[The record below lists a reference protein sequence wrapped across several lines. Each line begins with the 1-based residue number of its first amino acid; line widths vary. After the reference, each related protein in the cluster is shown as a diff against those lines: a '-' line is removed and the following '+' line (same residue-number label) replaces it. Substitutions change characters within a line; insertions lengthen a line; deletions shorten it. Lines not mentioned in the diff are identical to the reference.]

1 MMRPRHGQP
10 LDRRGWRRKGARF
23 GVDAM
28 AAAATVARMNEASP
42 VAPVPAAT
50 LLLVRD
56 GARGLEVLMAAR
68 HEKSGFAAGALVFP
82 GGKVD
87 AGDVAVAG
95 RCRGLGGLPDAAA
108 AARVAAIRET
118 WEETGVLLARSGA
131 QGPLLTQAELSR
143 LRERRGGS
151 FEVLLQEPG
160 LELAGDRLAAFAHW
174 ITPADSPKRFD
185 TLFFLA
191 AFDGDQAPL
200 HDGHEAVD
208 ARWVNPAEAVGDA
221 DAGRCKIVFATRL
234 NLLRLARSQ
243 TVAAALAAAR
253 GPVVTVVPEVVK
265 TATGAVFRIPAE
277 AGYGVTEVP
286 VQGIGRA

>member
-1 MMRPRHGQP
+1 
-10 LDRRGWRRKGARF
+10 
-23 GVDAM
+23 M
-28 AAAATVARMNEASP
+28 AQTP
-42 VAPVPAAT
+42 VTPVPAST

-87 AGDVAVAG
+87 AGDALVA
-95 RCRGLGGLPDAAA
+95 RHCRGLAGLADSDA

-118 WEETGVLLARSGA
+118 WEETGILLARRGENKS
-131 QGPLLTQAELSR
+131 LLTQAELGR
-143 LRERRGGS
+143 LRDRHGGQ
-151 FEVLLQEPG
+151 FEALLQEPG
-160 LELAGDRLAAFAHW
+160 LELAGDRLAPFAHW

-208 ARWVNPAEAVGDA
+208 ARWVDPEEAVHEA

-234 NLLRLARSQ
+234 NLLRLARSKN
-243 TVAAALAAAR
+243 TADALAAAR
-253 GPVVTVVPEVVK
+253 IPVVTVVPEVVK
-265 TATGAVFRIPAE
+265 TETGAVFRIPAA

>member
-1 MMRPRHGQP
+1 MVQTP
-10 LDRRGWRRKGARF
+10 
-23 GVDAM
+23 V
-28 AAAATVARMNEASP
+28 TP
-42 VAPVPAAT
+42 VAAST

-56 GARGLEVLMAAR
+56 SARGVEVLMAAR

-87 AGDVAVAG
+87 AGDAAVG
-95 RCRGLGGLPDAAA
+95 RHCRGLAGLPDSDA

-118 WEETGVLLARSGA
+118 WEETGILLARRGENKS
-131 QGPLLTQAELSR
+131 LLTQAELGR
-143 LRERRGGS
+143 LRDQRGGQ
-151 FEVLLQEPG
+151 FEALLQEPG
-160 LELAGDRLAAFAHW
+160 LELAGDRLAPFAHW

-185 TLFFLA
+185 TMFFLA

-208 ARWVNPAEAVGDA
+208 ARWVNPEEAVREA

-234 NLLRLARSQ
+234 NLLRLARSRN
-243 TVAAALAAAR
+243 TAEALAAAR
-253 GPVVTVVPEVVK
+253 APVVTVVPEVVK
-265 TATGAVFRIPAE
+265 TDKGAFFRIPAE

-286 VQGIGRA
+286 VAGIGRA

>member
-1 MMRPRHGQP
+1 M
-10 LDRRGWRRKGARF
+10 A
-23 GVDAM
+23 VD
-28 AAAATVARMNEASP
+28 SP
-42 VAPVPAAT
+42 VTPVAAAT

-56 GARGLEVLMAAR
+56 AARGLEVLMAAR

-87 AGDVAVAG
+87 VGDAAVA
-95 RCRGLGGLPDAAA
+95 RHCRGLAGLPDSDA

-118 WEETGVLLARSGA
+118 WEETGILLARHGENKS
-131 QGPLLTQAELSR
+131 LLTQGELGR
-143 LRERRGGS
+143 LREQRGGRL
-151 FEVLLQEPG
+151 EALLQEPG
-160 LELAGDRLAAFAHW
+160 LELAGDRLAPFAHW

-208 ARWVNPAEAVGDA
+208 ARWVDPGEAVREA

-234 NLLRLARSQ
+234 NLLRLARSRN
-243 TVAAALAAAR
+243 AADALAATRA
-253 GPVVTVVPEVVK
+253 PIVTVVPEVVK
-265 TATGAVFRIPAE
+265 TERGAFFRIPAE

>member
-1 MMRPRHGQP
+1 M
-10 LDRRGWRRKGARF
+10 
-23 GVDAM
+23 
-28 AAAATVARMNEASP
+28 TISP
-42 VAPVPAAT
+42 VTPVPAAT

-56 GARGLEVLMAAR
+56 GASGVEVLMAAR

-87 AGDVAVAG
+87 ADDAAVA
-95 RCRGLGGLPDAAA
+95 RHCRGLAGLPAAAA

-118 WEETGVLLARSGA
+118 WEESGVLLARRGA
-131 QGPLLTQAELSR
+131 NGGLLTQAELSL
-143 LRERRGGS
+143 LRDRRGGS
-151 FEVLLQEPG
+151 FGALLQEPG
-160 LELAGDRLAAFAHW
+160 LELAGDRLALFAHW

-208 ARWVNPAEAVGDA
+208 ARWVNPAEAVGEA

-234 NLLRLARSQ
+234 NLLRLARSR
-243 TVAAALAAAR
+243 TVAEALAAAQA
-253 GPVVTVVPEVVK
+253 PVVTVTPQVVK
-265 TATGAVFRIPAE
+265 TTAGAVFRIPAE